1 MPIFRTTKSVSI
13 ENDSM
18 GRSVSV
24 PSDTSQSIISKK
36 NCYLV
41 RFEVIVSVQHKYL
54 GKAFCLRKEIT

>member
-1 MPIFRTTKSVSI
+1 MPIFRTTKPISI

-24 PSDTSQSIISKK
+24 PSNTDTSQSIISKK

-41 RFEVIVSVQHKYL
+41 RFEVISVQHKCL
-54 GKAFCLRKEIT
+54 DKAFCL